1 MKEKL
6 SITRISADKRETIP
20 DDVTQE
26 ISLTVYYNGD
36 HLVTLMCSPDSLRE
50 LAVGFLYSSCLI
62 NSAEEVKE
70 LLIDDKHLSI
80 FVKTEDRGN
89 TGEKISTSG
98 CGKGTML
105 SDLSEEILGERIEA
119 GLRVS
124 RSQIFKLQSEFQR
137 KSVLFKETGGVHS
150 AALANGE
157 AIRIFMADI
166 GRHNAIDKVIGKAL
180 LGGLN
185 LADLV
190 MLTSGRISSEIV
202 LKVARCGTPILV
214 SRSAPTDRAIK
225 MAKQVNLTL
234 IGFARGSRMNIYS
247 GEERIS

>member
-6 SITRISADKRETIP
+6 SIIRISADKRETLP
-20 DDVTQE
+20 DDVPRE
-26 ISLTVYYNGD
+26 ISLTIYQNGT

-80 FVKTEDRGN
+80 FVETENPGN
-89 TGEKISTSG
+89 TGEKVYTSG
-98 CGKGTML
+98 CGKGIML
-105 SDLSEEILGERIEA
+105 SDLSEKILGERIEA

-124 RSQIFKLQSEFQR
+124 GSQIFQLQSELQR
-137 KSVLFKETGGVHS
+137 KSVLFRETGGVHG
-150 AALANGE
+150 AALVDSKG
-157 AIRIFMADI
+157 IKVFMADI

-180 LGGLN
+180 LSGLN
-185 LADLV
+185 LEDSI

-214 SRSAPTDRAIK
+214 SRSAPTDRAVE
-225 MAKQVNLTL
+225 MAKQVNLTV

>member
-6 SITRISADKRETIP
+6 SITRISADRQETLP
-20 DDVTQE
+20 DDVPRE
-26 ISLTVYYNGD
+26 ISLIIYHNGD

-80 FVKTEDRGN
+80 FVKTQDRGN
-89 TGEKISTSG
+89 TGEKIYTSG
-98 CGKGTML
+98 CGKGIML
-105 SDLSEEILGERIEA
+105 SDLSEEILGKRIEA
-119 GLRVS
+119 GLKVS
-124 RSQIFKLQSEFQR
+124 RSQIFQMQSEFQR
-137 KSVLFKETGGVHS
+137 KSVLFRETGGVHS
-150 AALANGE
+150 AALANGKT
-157 AIRIFMADI
+157 IRIFMADI

-180 LGGLN
+180 LGDLN
-185 LADLV
+185 LEDSI

-214 SRSAPTDRAIK
+214 SRSAPTNRAVE
-225 MAKQVNLTL
+225 MARQANLTL

>member
-6 SITRISADKRETIP
+6 SITRISTDKRETIP
-20 DDVTQE
+20 DDVPQE

-36 HLVTLMCSPDSLRE
+36 HLLTLMCSPDSLRE
-50 LAVGFLYSSCLI
+50 LVVGFLYSSCLI

-70 LLIDDKHLSI
+70 LLIDDKSLSI
-80 FVKTEDRGN
+80 FVKTESSGN
-89 TGEKISTSG
+89 TGEKIYTSE
-98 CGKGTML
+98 CGKGIML

-119 GLRVS
+119 GLKVS
-124 RSQIFKLQSEFQR
+124 GSRIFQMQSELQR
-137 KSVLFKETGGVHS
+137 KSVLFKETGGVHG
-150 AALANGE
+150 AALADSTG
-157 AIRIFMADI
+157 IKVFMADI
-166 GRHNAIDKVIGKAL
+166 GRYNAIDKVIGKAL
-180 LGGLN
+180 LSGLN
-185 LADLV
+185 LEDSI

-202 LKVARCGTPILV
+202 LKIARCGTPILV
-214 SRSAPTDRAIK
+214 SRSAPTNRAVE